1 MCACGIPNRANYYL
15 SVIVGRDIEGGTE
28 TDSVDIYL
36 CDEHTPNVAEGHH
49 SAQDEPYWFAPDAAR
64 VHSVLAF
71 DGASDWDVLE
81 YTLTELR

>member
-1 MCACGIPNRANYYL
+1 MSCTCGIPNRANYYL
-15 SVIVGRDIEGGTE
+15 SVVVGRDIDGGTE

-36 CDEHTPNVAEGHH
+36 CDEHTPNVREGSQSVAEHTLDG
-49 SAQDEPYWFAPDAAR
+49 SDAWR
-64 VHSVLAF
+64 IHDLLAF